1 MLTEEQ
7 WAKREGHITA
17 SFLPYLMAGDEKRMV
32 AEWMRLVDH
41 PDYVREDL
49 STFWAPSLGSY
60 LEPFMLDWHERKT
73 AQPLTRRGEWIEHPQ
88 FPYVGCTL
96 DAFRESDHCVVD
108 CKVLSRWT
116 NLDEQRAFYT
126 PQLLVQCRS
135 MRAQLA
141 SLLIVYGGEEPQ
153 EYPAGWDQEY
163 ERAVWERVQWFW
175 ARVESLQAPCAL
187 PVVKGSVPAVKA
199 YDMMATASANAWG
212 SWAAQWLGNR
222 DGAAL
227 FNESATELKHLVP
240 PDAVKAY
247 GAGLQVSRSKAGA
260 LTIREGSRE

>member
-1 MLTEEQ
+1 MLTDEQ
-7 WAKREGHITA
+7 WAKREGHITG

-32 AEWMRLVDH
+32 AEWMRLVEH
-41 PDYVREDL
+41 PDYQRPHLGGDWGP
-49 STFWAPSLGSY
+49 TFGSY
-60 LEPFMLDWHERKT
+60 VEPFALDWHEAKT
-73 AQPLTRRGEWIEHPQ
+73 GQELTRRGEWVEHPQ
-88 FPYVGCTL
+88 FAYVGCTL
-96 DAFRESDHCVVD
+96 DAFRAADHAVID
-108 CKVLSRWT
+108 CKVLSRWS

-135 MRAQLA
+135 VRAQLA

-175 ARVESLQAPCAL
+175 ERVESLQPPCAL

-199 YDMMATASANAWG
+199 YDMMATSKANAWSVHAG
-212 SWAAQWLGNR
+212 RWLGNR
-222 DGAAL
+222 DGAAT
-227 FNESATELKHLVP
+227 FAEAAKELKGLTP

-247 GAGLQVSRSKAGA
+247 GGGIEISRSKAGA
-260 LTIREGSRE
+260 LTIREG